1 MLPRGEY
8 KSDVVPAVRKV
19 KKPTPLLHSV
29 ENPTSR
35 KGGEKWGTQLRLI
48 LMGQKADGYSGVPS
62 ICHEL
67 RSLGFAS
74 QGALQGLIQGC
85 LGFFVLLLTD
95 ETSLVLDFEFEE
107 FFFQAFE

>member
-29 ENPTSR
+29 ENPTSSQR
-35 KGGEKWGTQLRLI
+35 RREMGHAASSCFD
-48 LMGQKADGYSGVPS
+48 GQKADGYSGVPS

-67 RSLGFAS
+67 CSLGFAS
-74 QGALQGLIQGC
+74 QGTLEGLIQGC